1 MDYIYIVVGKKK
13 PAITVMYL
21 AQTTWV
27 DEARDQQGPQEISFG
42 NVGLRCQ
49 LLFQVEMLSRQ

>member
-13 PAITVMYL
+13 PAVTVMYL

-27 DEARDQQGPQEISFG
+27 DEVRDQQGPQEISFG
-42 NVGLRCQ
+42 NVSLR
-49 LLFQVEMLSRQ
+49 